1 MVLDEIFEG
10 FVKAFAK
17 GFTKP
22 FRAVLKRILTPIVT
36 AVIIHVLT
44 LVGIVYSSPVSLFFG
59 GFVAFWMTV
68 MVLIRDENP
77 YDNDFKNQV
86 TILLYYI
93 TVPMNVIG
101 WLLFFM
107 GG

>member
-1 MVLDEIFEG
+1 MVLDEILEEFLNAFGKAFEG
-10 FVKAFAK
+10 
-17 GFTKP
+17 
-22 FRAVLKRILTPIVT
+22 VLNDILTPIVT
-36 AVIIHVLT
+36 AVLIHLLT
-44 LVGIVYSSPVSLFFG
+44 VVGIVYSSPISLFFG

-77 YDNDFKNQV
+77 YDNDFKNQI

-93 TVPMNVIG
+93 AVPVNVIG

>member
-1 MVLDEIFEG
+1 MVLDEILEEFLNAFGKAFEG
-10 FVKAFAK
+10 
-17 GFTKP
+17 
-22 FRAVLKRILTPIVT
+22 VLNDILTPIVT
-36 AVIIHVLT
+36 AVLIHLLT
-44 LVGIVYSSPVSLFFG
+44 VVGIVYSSPISLFFG

-68 MVLIRDENP
+68 MVLIRDETP

-86 TILLYYI
+86 TILLYYT

>member
-1 MVLDEIFEG
+1 MVLDEILG
-10 FVKAFAK
+10 
-17 GFTKP
+17 GI
-22 FRAVLKRILTPIVT
+22 LNGILTPIVT
-36 AVIIHVLT
+36 AALIHVLT
-44 LVGIVYSSPVSLFFG
+44 VVGIVYSSPISLFFG

-101 WLLFFM
+101 WLLFSM